1 LRDTSVEKNLIDHP
15 NLVVLSPY
23 MDSYC
28 ERGLT
33 NLLAGKR
40 SFPASAIETYA
51 REVYA
56 RVDEL
61 EAALV
66 SLRLACRFVTELGSE
81 LNPSPTIYRYHYEN
95 FVLRVIGM
103 VDRAH
108 RLVGAS
114 LLLAPEK
121 YQAMGGNLFVQKAT
135 KTDHPGLF
143 RAIKAIADVVS
154 GYRGPRNELI
164 HSSAYSSRE
173 LGTFMGVEQLN
184 LDTGAIDINELKR
197 DYSAA
202 GAAEIEQTIKNL
214 VEALTALMDELG
226 PVFSDAHKLESKKGV
241 DLDSTHS

>member
-1 LRDTSVEKNLIDHP
+1 MRDTSVDKNLIDHP
-15 NLVVLSPY
+15 NLVVLFPH

-33 NLLAGKR
+33 NFIAGKR

-51 REVYA
+51 KGVFA

-61 EAALV
+61 DAALV

-81 LNPSPTIYRYHYEN
+81 LNPSPAIYRYHYEN
-95 FVLRVIGM
+95 FVLRVIGL

-114 LLLAPEK
+114 LLLASEK
-121 YQAMGGNLFVQKAT
+121 YQGMGGNSFVQKAT

-143 RAIKAIADVVS
+143 KALRAIAEAVS

-173 LGTFMGVEQLN
+173 LGTFMGVEQLS

-197 DYSAA
+197 NYSSA
-202 GAAEIEQTIKNL
+202 GATEIEQTIGSL
-214 VEALTALMDELG
+214 VETLTALLDELG
-226 PVFSDAHKLESKKGV
+226 PIFSDAHKSASKKAI
-241 DLDSTHS
+241 DRDSTHS

>member
-1 LRDTSVEKNLIDHP
+1 MSLDRCGLVTRCDLRDISVEKNLIDHP

-61 EAALV
+61 EAALT

-95 FVLRVIGM
+95 FVLR
-103 VDRAH
+103 
-108 RLVGAS
+108 AS
-114 LLLAPEK
+114 CNRN
-121 YQAMGGNLFVQKAT
+121 GGSST
-135 KTDHPGLF
+135 ST
-143 RAIKAIADVVS
+143 S
-154 GYRGPRNELI
+154 RG
-164 HSSAYSSRE
+164 
-173 LGTFMGVEQLN
+173 F
-184 LDTGAIDINELKR
+184 
-197 DYSAA
+197 SAA
-202 GAAEIEQTIKNL
+202 GARKISGHGRKF
-214 VEALTALMDELG
+214 VC
-226 PVFSDAHKLESKKGV
+226 SESHENRSPRIV
-241 DLDSTHS
+241 